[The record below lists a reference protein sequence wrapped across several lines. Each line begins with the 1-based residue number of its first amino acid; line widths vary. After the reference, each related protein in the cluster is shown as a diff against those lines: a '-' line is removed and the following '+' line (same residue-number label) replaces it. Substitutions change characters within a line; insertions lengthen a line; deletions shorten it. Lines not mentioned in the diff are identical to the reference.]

1 MRIRVLGGGWYGCHI
16 ASHLID
22 AGHQVELHEIRDKLF
37 GGASGSN
44 PARLHLGFHYPRS
57 HQTRALSQANYRE
70 FMDVYGKL
78 TRGVG
83 VNIYAIA
90 KDDSLVDFDNYV
102 QTLRGEL
109 EFIVVEKPEEFGLQN
124 VEGAILTG
132 ERVCDIAGARAHFNL
147 RLMNVL
153 RLSMDP
159 PDRLSD
165 PAWDWTVDCTFCTM
179 TEVNVDRYEPCL
191 THVLQGPRDLPD
203 MCVTIMDGQFPSI
216 YATGTNGRATL
227 TSAKYTPLK
236 QCHSFE
242 EAEAVIRDF
251 TDMMVLDHAQA
262 SLDLMEKYW
271 PEASDLYE
279 PVDHM
284 FAVRAMPRSGADSRL
299 YEIIRASRVLSI
311 RAGKID
317 AIFVTARKVQ
327 QMIEGAPQC

>member
-37 GGASGSN
+37 GGASGAN

-57 HQTRALSQANYRE
+57 HQTRALSQSNYRE
-70 FMDVYGKL
+70 FMDVYGHL

-90 KDDSLVDFDNYV
+90 DRDSLVDFDNYI

-109 EFIVVEKPEEFGLQN
+109 EFIVIEKPDEFGLQN

-132 ERVCDIAGARAHFNL
+132 ERVCDIDKVRGHFNT
-147 RLMNVL
+147 RLVNVA
-153 RLSMDP
+153 RLAMDP

-165 PAWDWTVDCTFCTM
+165 PAWDWTVDCTFCAV

-191 THVLQGPRDLPD
+191 THVLEGPKDLPD
-203 MCVTIMDGQFPSI
+203 MCVTIMDGPFPSI

-242 EAEAVIRDF
+242 EAEQVLRDF
-251 TDMMVLDHAQA
+251 TGQMVVDHAMV
-262 SLDLMEKYW
+262 SMDLMAYYW
-271 PEASDLYE
+271 PEARRLYR
-279 PVDHM
+279 PGKPPAM

-299 YEIIRASRVLSI
+299 YEIIRGERCLSI

-327 QMIEGAPQC
+327 EMIEQ